1 MKNWKDDQLLVEAL
15 RKREEAPLL
24 AIYQSYRNEF
34 LLWSQASYST
44 DYDQGKEVFRDA
56 IISWYDSLINENN
69 LDFASVKEA
78 IFALAKNQLVDPS
91 SSALHSRFH
100 FREKEV
106 KQLKSTLSSLDSKL
120 NLELQEQLS
129 IEEFEEP
136 VKKVTVLQYLAAAA
150 VFALAFGLWDHYNS
164 QDILNI
170 EEYWISEPGLPVK
183 MNASGPFDGAMSA
196 YKLGEYRAAEEMLR
210 AIDSDTSEYFLAHTR
225 YLLGDSKAAQE
236 HLLQV
241 PENSVFH
248 HKSIYLSAL
257 LDLNEGKDTSAKEKL
272 QTLTQD
278 PTLSPKV
285 QELLH
290 KAQH

>member
-15 RKREEAPLL
+15 RKREDAPLL
-24 AIYQSYRNEF
+24 GIYESYRNEF

-44 DYDQGKEVFRDA
+44 DYDQGKEVFQDA
-56 IISWYDSLINENN
+56 IITWYDSLVNENN

-78 IFALAKNQLVDPS
+78 IFALAKSQLIDPS
-91 SSALHSRFH
+91 SSALPSRFH
-100 FREKEV
+100 FSEKEV

-150 VFALAFGLWDHYNS
+150 VFALAFGLWNHYSS

-183 MNASGPFDGAMSA
+183 MNASGPFDGAMNA

-257 LDLNEGKDTSAKEKL
+257 LDLNEGKHTSAKEKL